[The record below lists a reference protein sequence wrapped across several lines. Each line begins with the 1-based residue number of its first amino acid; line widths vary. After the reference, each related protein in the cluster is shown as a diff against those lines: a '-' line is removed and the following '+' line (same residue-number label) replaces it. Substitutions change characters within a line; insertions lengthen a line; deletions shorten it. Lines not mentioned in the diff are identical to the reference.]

1 MTTRTRRRSWWQVAA
16 KRGSEVLAAVAEE
29 IGTRAQEQIEAERRE
44 PTYQLRNAVIAR
56 DKSKCVYC
64 SKGVWGKGLH
74 IDHKYPWSKGGR
86 TTYTNLQ
93 VTCWQCN
100 KEKGDMTD
108 REYRRLRERQ
118 AWAGRR

>member
-16 KRGSEVLAAVAEE
+16 KRGSEVLEVVAEVVSDQA
-29 IGTRAQEQIEAERRE
+29 RKQIAAERRE
-44 PTYQLRNAVIAR
+44 PSLDLRWAIINR
-56 DKSKCVYC
+56 DKSTCVYC
-64 SKGVWGKGLH
+64 DKKVQGKALH
-74 IDHKYPWSKGGR
+74 IDHRYPWSKGGR

-108 REYRRLRERQ
+108 TEYRRLRERQ
-118 AWAGRR
+118 QWAKRR

>member
-1 MTTRTRRRSWWQVAA
+1 MTTRTRRRSWWRKAA
-16 KRGSEVLAAVAEE
+16 EAIIDAIDVEVTIEPVRDDRGE
-29 IGTRAQEQIEAERRE
+29 RE
-44 PTYQLRNAVIAR
+44 PSPQLRKAIIAR

-64 SKGVWGKGLH
+64 SRKVWGRGLH
-74 IDHKYPWSKGGR
+74 IDHRYPWSKGGR